1 VLPASKGNPAP
12 IKPERLQGWW
22 KAAVARP
29 GAAADGLRLMLL
41 TGCRPGEIFGSVYA
55 PGLLVQDVDLAGAR
69 MVLPDTKNRTD
80 HTVLLSKQALA
91 ILAANCKDKK
101 PGAKVFDLVDAG
113 KALDAINAAAGT
125 EGTSAHKLRHT
136 FASVAAGTVNAFALK
151 TMMNHSAGGDVTA
164 VHYVHQSEA
173 QLRAA
178 WQAVADTIC
187 G

>member
-1 VLPASKGNPAP
+1 MLPASKGNPAP

-80 HTVLLSKQALA
+80 HTVLLSTQALA

-101 PGAKVFDLVDAG
+101 PGAKVFDLVDPG
-113 KALDAINAAAGT
+113 KALDAINRRLAPTAPVR
-125 EGTSAHKLRHT
+125 TSCGIRSPAWPP
-136 FASVAAGTVNAFALK
+136 APVNAFALK
-151 TMMNHSAGGDVTA
+151 AMMNHGHGGDVTGRP
-164 VHYVHQSEA
+164 YVQSERGA
-173 QLRAA
+173 LRAA

>member
-1 VLPASKGNPAP
+1 MLPASKGNPAP

-101 PGAKVFDLVDAG
+101 PGAKVFDLVDPG
-113 KALDAINAAAGT
+113 KALDAINAGGGHRGHQCAQ
-125 EGTSAHKLRHT
+125 
-136 FASVAAGTVNAFALK
+136 VAA
-151 TMMNHSAGGDVTA
+151 
-164 VHYVHQSEA
+164 YV
-173 QLRAA
+173 RIA
-178 WQAVADTIC
+178 WPPAPSTPSP
-187 G
+187 